1 MVREAKRE
9 DDIVLFNA
17 ESGAAF
23 DPFYYEFNRP
33 GRGQHDAESV
43 IDFMNAII
51 SGIFPVMAAR
61 SGAIPFAVF
70 ALMMVV
76 QFIVVL
82 SIYPETKGV
91 SLEEME
97 HRI

>member
-1 MVREAKRE
+1 
-9 DDIVLFNA
+9 
-17 ESGAAF
+17 
-23 DPFYYEFNRP
+23 
-33 GRGQHDAESV
+33 
-43 IDFMNAII
+43 MNAMI
-51 SGIFPVMAAR
+51 SGVFPVMAAR

-70 ALMMVV
+70 ALMMLA

-82 SIYPETKGV
+82 TIYPETKGV

>member
-1 MVREAKRE
+1 
-9 DDIVLFNA
+9 
-17 ESGAAF
+17 
-23 DPFYYEFNRP
+23 
-33 GRGQHDAESV
+33 
-43 IDFMNAII
+43 MNAMI
-51 SGIFPVMAAR
+51 SGVFPVMAAR

-70 ALMMVV
+70 ALMMVL

-82 SIYPETKGV
+82 TIYPETKGV